1 MLAIYRNMFK
11 IPDLRAKILFT
22 LAMFGVYRL
31 GATIPVPGIDLEA
44 VRLFQD
50 QQQAGGIYGLLNL
63 FSGGALESFSVF
75 ALGIIPYITASIIM
89 QLLTVVI
96 PRLQTLQDEGES
108 GRKVITQWTRYL
120 TVILALIQSTGF
132 TYLFH
137 TGRFTGG
144 IDLIPNYTPG
154 RVILIVLTM
163 TAGTAVVMWLGELI
177 TQRGIGN
184 GMSLIIFVSIISQ
197 FPFMFGQ
204 VWAQTGAIGRPIP
217 FIIIALVFAF
227 MVVAI
232 IFIDQGQRRIPVQ
245 FAKRVRGRRVMGG
258 QSTYI
263 PLKVNVSGVIPVIF
277 ATSVLLIPAL
287 IVTAIPFEA
296 AWLQS
301 IFRWINENLGTGRQ
315 GVSWWYIVILFALIV
330 FFTYFYTAIQFNPEQ
345 QAEIIQRQGGFIPG
359 VRPGRQTERH
369 LAHILNRITL
379 PGSIFLATI
388 PVEAAGHRGAIAWA
402 VIAIGTALVVAYT
415 IVSVRRARRGEP
427 ISMLKIWLVASTGI
441 CSIYTWGLNSW
452 GEAFFIMNLFH
463 AVQYLALV
471 WTMEHKTLAQRVALL
486 GTRAGK
492 WVPALI
498 FFGGIFVYGVCAQLT
513 PVRVTSLW
521 AVTIV
526 VSLMHFWYDG
536 FIWSVRAQHV

>member
-1 MLAIYRNMFK
+1 MLSIYRNMFK

-44 VRLFQD
+44 VQLFQD

-96 PRLQTLQDEGES
+96 PRLQALQEEGES

-177 TQRGIGN
+177 TQRGVGN
-184 GMSLIIFVSIISQ
+184 GMSLIIFVSILSQ
-197 FPFMFGQ
+197 FPFVFSQIYGQ
-204 VWAQTGAIGRPIP
+204 TVGAGLPIR
-217 FIIIALVFAF
+217 FAVIIAIFLL
-227 MVVAI
+227 MIVAI
-232 IFIDQGQRRIPVQ
+232 IYVDQAQRRIPIQ

-263 PLKVNVSGVIPVIF
+263 PLKVNTAGVIPVIF
-277 ATSVLLIPAL
+277 ATSVMLIPSL
-287 IVTAIPFEA
+287 IITAIPSDA
-296 AWLQS
+296 AWVQS
-301 IFRWINENLGTGRQ
+301 IYRWIDQNLGGGTG
-315 GVSWWYIVILFALIV
+315 GVSWWYIAILFALII
-330 FFTYFYTAIQFNPEQ
+330 FFTYFYTAIQFDPEK
-345 QAEIIQRQGGFIPG
+345 QAEMIQRQGGFVPG
-359 VRPGRQTERH
+359 VRPGRQTAKH
-369 LAHILNRITL
+369 LGFILNRITL
-379 PGSIFLATI
+379 PGSIFLALI
-388 PVEAAGHRGAIAWA
+388 AILPAIAGA
-402 VIAIGTALVVAYT
+402 VWGVNIAFSGVSILIVV
-415 IVSVRRARRGEP
+415 G
-427 ISMLKIWLVASTGI
+427 
-441 CSIYTWGLNSW
+441 
-452 GEAFFIMNLFH
+452 
-463 AVQYLALV
+463 
-471 WTMEHKTLAQRVALL
+471 VALE
-486 GTRAGK
+486 TMK
-492 WVPALI
+492 QI
-498 FFGGIFVYGVCAQLT
+498 ESQLT
-513 PVRVTSLW
+513 MRNYEGILT
-521 AVTIV
+521 
-526 VSLMHFWYDG
+526 
-536 FIWSVRAQHV
+536 